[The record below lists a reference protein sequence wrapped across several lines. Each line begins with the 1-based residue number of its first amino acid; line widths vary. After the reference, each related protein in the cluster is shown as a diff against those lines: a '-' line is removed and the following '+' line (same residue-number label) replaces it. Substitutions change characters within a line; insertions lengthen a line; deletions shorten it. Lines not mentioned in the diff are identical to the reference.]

1 MGWRATRWTSR
12 STAHSDRCAYT
23 GSTTPVRGLPRARRG
38 EGELLASRAGAN
50 GAQWHSVASGGNGF
64 SELSDREIVGQLC
77 AHLDLPNRSDLLPF
91 GIRVRRT
98 YIEAVVAHLWHIWRK
113 FHLGFW
119 GGCWRVVGGGRGG
132 GVTHDTEPAHLVG
145 VLRLGARVEREL
157 PEETA
162 RENGPRRK
170 TRGGM
175 LARAA
180 TSSVGA
186 PNRSR

>member
-1 MGWRATRWTSR
+1 MVRRLDHSQQQRHAAVVARTMETLGSIIEKTTNISSAAADPPLSSSR
-12 STAHSDRCAYT
+12 
-23 GSTTPVRGLPRARRG
+23 GSGQPAELRRRGEGRARRG

-119 GGCWRVVGGGRGG
+119 GGCWGFVGGGRGKCP
-132 GVTHDTEPAHLVG
+132 T
-145 VLRLGARVEREL
+145 
-157 PEETA
+157 
-162 RENGPRRK
+162 
-170 TRGGM
+170 TR
-175 LARAA
+175 
-180 TSSVGA
+180 
-186 PNRSR
+186 PQ